1 MADCGS
7 HRRTRTGE
15 GTRIQRRDAGGNIPG
30 EAGAGS
36 EACGAGTT
44 RTPVGANRKRV
55 APG

>member
-15 GTRIQRRDAGGNIPG
+15 GTRIQRRDAGGNILG
-30 EAGAGS
+30 ETGAGS

-55 APG
+55 SPG